1 VSYREFVPHAALRSH
16 VDRLWASASSAP
28 EGARP
33 VLPDGCID
41 VLFDRLSGEV
51 RVVGTMTRAQVLE
64 PTDRS
69 CLVAVRF
76 RPGGALPF
84 LRVPAEELT
93 DRVVDARALGLRW
106 ATAEPLEAVSDPRD
120 ALDELEARL
129 LTRLGAA
136 DAPHPIVAYATRALY
151 SPDPPSIAS
160 LEASTG
166 WSRQHLT
173 RMFSRHV
180 GVGPKVLAR
189 VARLQRAVVALQ
201 APHREG
207 LADLAA
213 DLGYFDQAHM
223 ALDFRSLAG
232 VAPSAVRASR
242 GSIFPIPSLLTEA

>member
-41 VLFDRLSGEV
+41 VLFDLLRGEV
-51 RVVGTMTRAQVLE
+51 HVVGTMTRAQVLA
-64 PTDRS
+64 PTERL

-93 DRVVDARALGLRW
+93 DRVVDARDLGLRW
-106 ATAEPLEAVSDPRD
+106 ATAEPLDAADPRD
-120 ALDELEARL
+120 AVAELEARL

-136 DAPHPIVAYATRALY
+136 DAPQPIVAYAARALY
-151 SPDPPSIAS
+151 GSDPPSIAS

-201 APHREG
+201 CGAREG

-213 DLGYFDQAHM
+213 HLGYFDQAHM
-223 ALDFRSLAG
+223 ALDFRRLVG

-242 GSIFPIPSLLTEA
+242 GSIFPIPSLLTDA

>member
-16 VDRLWASASSAP
+16 VDRLWTSASSTP

-41 VLFDRLSGEV
+41 VIFDLLSGEV
-51 RVVGTMTRAQVLE
+51 HVVGAMTRAQVLA

-106 ATAEPLEAVSDPRD
+106 ATEQPLEAVADLRD
-120 ALDELEARL
+120 ALEQLEARL
-129 LTRLGAA
+129 LTRVGAA
-136 DAPHPIVAYATRALY
+136 DAPHPIIAYAARALFR
-151 SPDPPSIAS
+151 PDPPSIAS

-201 APHREG
+201 CAEGG

-213 DLGYFDQAHM
+213 HLGYFDQAHM
-223 ALDFRSLAG
+223 ALDFRRLAG
-232 VAPSAVRASR
+232 VAPSAVSASR